1 MSASIPWAIRR
12 ARDEDHAR
20 ITEIRNAVKENV
32 LSEASR
38 TSVDRDYAWFR
49 DNPGV
54 WTWEE
59 DGEILGFSAADTR
72 DGSIWALFVAPGHER
87 RGIGRALFEKACD
100 VLRQDGHRTAWL
112 TTQAGSRAEGF
123 YRAAGWTVIG
133 TSAKGELIFHS
144 GI

>member
-1 MSASIPWAIRR
+1 MSHVIRR

-20 ITEIRNAVKENV
+20 ITEIRNAVTENV

-38 TSVDRDYAWFR
+38 DAVDGDYPWFR
-49 DNPGV
+49 DVPGV
-54 WTWEE
+54 WLCEE
-59 DGEILGFSAADTR
+59 DGVILGFSAADTR
-72 DGSIWALFVAPGHER
+72 NGSIWALFVAPGHER
-87 RGIGRALFEKACD
+87 RGIGRTLFEKACD
-100 VLRQDGHRTAWL
+100 VLRRDGHRTAWL

-144 GI
+144 RI